1 VAVTGRRSLL
11 AVLQR
16 TSAREVAA
24 RCGVVPSCVS
34 SWVNGTRRP
43 CERARAVLASVYG
56 ISVGS
61 WVATRPAIRRYADR
75 LRR

>member
-1 VAVTGRRSLL
+1 MTGRRSLL

-34 SWVNGTRRP
+34 SWVNGACRP
-43 CERARAVLASVYG
+43 SARARAVLASVYG
-56 ISVGS
+56 ITASS
-61 WVATRPAIRRYADR
+61 WDPPPPERRRCYADR